1 MSSCKI
7 KTISAREILD
17 SRGNPT
23 VEARVTLADNS
34 FGVASVPSGAST
46 GFYEAHELRDGDKSR
61 YGGLGVRM
69 AISNITEKIAP
80 ALLGLD
86 ATRQDEID
94 DLMCS
99 IDATENKESL
109 GANAILAVSL
119 AVAKAAAAHQ
129 NVELYR
135 YLGGVRSSS
144 LPTPMFNI
152 LNGGKHADNN
162 IEIQEFMVVPHG
174 LPIGEAVRAGSEIYH
189 ALAKILKSKGLSTAV
204 GDEGGFAPNL
214 SSDEAAIELL
224 VEAITAAGYSTDTV
238 GIALDVAA
246 SEWYENGRYKMQKRN
261 SESTAEQLIEYY
273 SCICNKYPIVSI
285 EDGLSEDD
293 FGGWCSLTEALG
305 DKIMLVGDD
314 LFVTNQKRL
323 AKGIELGMANT
334 ILIKPNQIGT
344 LTEVMRVIELAS
356 RSGYK
361 YIISH
366 RSGETP
372 DTSISDIAVA
382 TSAGFI
388 KAGAPAR
395 GERIAKYNRLL
406 EIEEDLYI

>member
-7 KTISAREILD
+7 KIVSAREILD

-34 FGVASVPSGAST
+34 FGIASVPSGAST

-61 YGGLGVRM
+61 YGGLGVQL
-69 AISNITEKIAP
+69 ALSNIKEKIEP

-86 ATRQDEID
+86 ATRQEEID
-94 DLMCS
+94 GLLCS
-99 IDATENKESL
+99 LDATENKERL

-135 YLGGVRSSS
+135 YLGGVRASVF
-144 LPTPMFNI
+144 PAPMFNI
-152 LNGGKHADNN
+152 LNGGRHADNN
-162 IEIQEFMVVPHG
+162 VEIQEFMVVPHG
-174 LPIGEAVRAGSEIYH
+174 LSVSEAVRAGSEIYH
-189 ALAKILKSKGLSTAV
+189 ALAKILKAKGLSTAV
-204 GDEGGFAPNL
+204 GDEGGFAPDL
-214 SSDEAAIELL
+214 SSDEEAIELL
-224 VEAITAAGYSTDTV
+224 VEAIGAAGYSTDTV
-238 GIALDVAA
+238 GIALDAAA
-246 SEWYENGRYKMQKRN
+246 SEWYENGKYKMKKRS

-273 SCICNKYPIVSI
+273 SCICRKYPIISI

-293 FGGWCSLTEALG
+293 FAGWCALTEAIG
-305 DKIMLVGDD
+305 DKVMLVGDD
-314 LFVTNQKRL
+314 LFVTNEKRL
-323 AKGIELGMANT
+323 ARGIELGAGNA

-344 LTEVMRVIELAS
+344 LTEVMRVIELAT

-366 RSGETP
+366 RSGETL

-382 TSAGFI
+382 TCAPFI
-388 KAGAPAR
+388 KAGAPCR
-395 GERIAKYNRLL
+395 GERVAKYNRLL
-406 EIEEDLYI
+406 EIEENLCT

>member
-7 KTISAREILD
+7 KSISAREILD

-23 VEARVTLADNS
+23 VEARVILADNS
-34 FGVASVPSGAST
+34 CGIASVPSGAST

-86 ATRQDEID
+86 ATRQEEID

-99 IDATENKESL
+99 MDATENKERL

-246 SEWYENGRYKMQKRN
+246 SEWYENGRYKMQKHD

-273 SCICNKYPIVSI
+273 TCICNKYPIISI

-293 FGGWCSLTEALG
+293 FAGWCSLTKALG

-323 AKGIELGMANT
+323 SRGVELGAANA

-344 LTEVMRVIELAS
+344 LTEVMRVIDLAS

-366 RSGETP
+366 RSGETL

-382 TSAGFI
+382 TCAPFI
-388 KAGAPAR
+388 KAGAPCR
-395 GERIAKYNRLL
+395 GERVAKYNRLL
-406 EIEEDLYI
+406 EIEENSHS

>member
-7 KTISAREILD
+7 KAISAREILD

-34 FGVASVPSGAST
+34 FGIASVPSGAST

-61 YGGLGVRM
+61 YGGLGVQL
-69 AISNITEKIAP
+69 AISNIREKIEP
-80 ALLGLD
+80 ALLGID

-94 DLMCS
+94 TLLCS
-99 IDATENKESL
+99 LDATDNKSNL

-119 AVAKAAAAHQ
+119 ATARAAAMHQ
-129 NVELYR
+129 NEELYR
-135 YLGGVRSSS
+135 YLGGVRAGT

-152 LNGGKHADNN
+152 LNGGRHADNN

-174 LPIGEAVRAGSEIYH
+174 LPLREAVRAGSEIYH
-189 ALAKILKSKGLSTAV
+189 ALKRILKSKGLSTAV

-214 SSDEAAIELL
+214 ATDEEAIDLL
-224 VEAITAAGYSTDTV
+224 VEAIGAAGYSTDTV

-246 SEWYENGRYKMQKRN
+246 SEWYENGRYKMRKRS

-273 SCICNKYPIVSI
+273 RCICSKYPIISI

-293 FGGWCSLTEALG
+293 FEGWCALTEALG
-305 DKIMLVGDD
+305 DRVMLVGDD
-314 LFVTNQKRL
+314 LFVTNEKRL
-323 AKGIELGMANT
+323 ARGIELGAGNA

-372 DTSISDIAVA
+372 DSSISDIAVA
-382 TSAGFI
+382 TCAKFI
-388 KAGAPAR
+388 KAGAPCR

-406 EIEEDLYI
+406 EIEENLFG